1 MAAFQVP
8 SGEKITCKLQATHY
22 RVSCL
27 RGDRVTNQAVAAA
40 GRLMRTTFLGKPLDF
55 KLLQISLRLG
65 GVVTLSIGLAHLFF
79 PRFGYDS
86 AIPDGMPAA
95 IRDHFYYLA
104 TYAIAAF
111 LLSLGTISMLFS
123 RLDHVPSAIAV
134 ACVLVAVLWSGR
146 FLLELAYPVE
156 VGLFAVSRPS
166 SLILPA
172 IGVMA
177 LLYILAVLANASKF
191 VGTR

>member
-1 MAAFQVP
+1 MAAFHVP

-27 RGDRVTNQAVAAA
+27 RGDSVTNEAITAA
-40 GRLMRTTFLGKPLDF
+40 GTLMRTTFLGKPLDF

-134 ACVLVAVLWSGR
+134 ACVLAVLWSGR

-177 LLYILAVLANASKF
+177 LLYVLAVLANASKL